1 MQVIQLNIT
10 THLIWLLSFDCSFEL
25 NRTSHSHITMEA
37 AYVTIDKDV
46 FCWCICWLIAL
57 IMDWLLSVAYIN
69 QLIGNFVSQ
78 VDRCMSDT
86 EFNCMQLICWAC
98 L

>member
-1 MQVIQLNIT
+1 
-10 THLIWLLSFDCSFEL
+10 
-25 NRTSHSHITMEA
+25 MEA
-37 AYVTIDKDV
+37 SYVTIDKAV

-57 IMDWLLSVAYIN
+57 TMDWLLSVTYIN

-78 VDRCMSDT
+78 VDTCMSDT
-86 EFNCMQLICWAC
+86 EFNCMQLIRWAC